1 MAQAVALGLC
11 PYLHFNDLVLAA
23 MPLLVVATMPLNVLS
38 RTTLV
43 LWAVASPAR
52 LVLSVLLAGIAPR
65 VDYAS
70 LPSTG
75 ILLITLT
82 FASLCATLPRRTGAE
97 RERAGVRGGVT

>member
-1 MAQAVALGLC
+1 LPVFA
-11 PYLHFNDLVLAA
+11 FNDLVLAA
-23 MPLLVVATMPLNVLS
+23 MPLLLVASMPLNVLS
-38 RTTLV
+38 RVTLV

-65 VDYAS
+65 VDYAG

-82 FASLCATLPRRTGAE
+82 FASLCAALPPRTRVE
-97 RERAGVRGGVT
+97 RGRAAVRGGVT